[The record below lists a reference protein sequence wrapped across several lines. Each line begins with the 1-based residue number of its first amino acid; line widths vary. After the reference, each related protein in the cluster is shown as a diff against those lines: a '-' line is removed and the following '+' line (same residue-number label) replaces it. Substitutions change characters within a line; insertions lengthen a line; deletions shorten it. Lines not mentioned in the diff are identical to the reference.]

1 MTTVLGTP
9 TVDRLPEVDAA
20 LRAWQLPGAPLQL
33 HPGDLGWFQRFGS
46 RATAAAV
53 RTWRRDDRLA
63 AVGLLDGSTLLRV
76 ALAPD
81 LLEDVAFARVVAD
94 DASRPERGVLPAGEA
109 AVEAPPGSALHDVL
123 GERGWA
129 LDEPWTLLRR
139 DLTEPVEEPA
149 GRVEVVAPEDGAV
162 WTGVNRSA
170 FGGTA
175 PTGDEAGQRWRAML
189 EGSAAAHACFL
200 VLRDEDAVAVA
211 AAGAW
216 SAGPGRDGVLEPVGT
231 HRDHRGR
238 GHGRAVALAAA
249 ATLRELGCAGAV
261 VATESANEAAV
272 ATYVS
277 AGFAVVG
284 ERRDRCRDGS

>member
-9 TVDRLPEVDAA
+9 SVAHLPEIDAA

-33 HPGDLGWFQRFGS
+33 HPGDLGWFQRFGPE
-46 RATAAAV
+46 ATAAAL
-53 RTWRRDDRLA
+53 RTWHRVDRLA

-81 LLEDVAFARVVAD
+81 VLEDDALARVVAD

-109 AVEAPPGSALHDVL
+109 CVESPPGSALHDVL
-123 GERGWA
+123 GEAGWD

-139 DLTEPVEEPA
+139 DLADPVDVPA
-149 GRVEVVAPEDGAV
+149 GGVEAVGAADGAV
-162 WTGVNRSA
+162 WSGVNRAA
-170 FGGTA
+170 FGGSA
-175 PTGDEAGQRWRAML
+175 PDGEEAGLRWRAML
-189 EGSAAAHACFL
+189 GGTAAADARFL
-200 VLRDEDAVAVA
+200 VLRDGDGTPVA

-231 HRDHRGR
+231 HGEHRGR

-249 ATLRELGCAGAV
+249 AVLRGLGCTGAV
-261 VATESANEAAV
+261 VATESANVGAV
-272 ATYVS
+272 VTYVS
-277 AGFAVVG
+277 SGFAVVG
-284 ERRDRCRDGS
+284 ERRDRCRGPR